1 MKTIY
6 IDADGC
12 AVKDEVYRVAQRY
25 RWPVVVVANQP
36 LHTPASPLITA
47 VIVRQGPDVADD
59 YIAERAGPGDIVITA
74 DIPLAARVLEAEGRA
89 LGPKGVEF
97 SEDSIGDAL
106 ASRAIAQQLRD
117 MGVMTGGP
125 RPMQSADRS
134 RFLGKLD
141 QLVNAVQRE
150 FPKG

>member
-97 SEDSIGDAL
+97 FKKGIGSSTNL
-106 ASRAIAQQLRD
+106 TIRK
-117 MGVMTGGP
+117 M
-125 RPMQSADRS
+125 
-134 RFLGKLD
+134 FL
-141 QLVNAVQRE
+141 
-150 FPKG
+150 